1 MGKSDFATTT
11 DYERPYRPFLIKVC
25 NGLSGKF
32 GLPKYL
38 EAEVLVEQ
46 AKRITGLEDLGDSKY
61 FEALEVLVN
70 SINEEARLTATGRLI
85 QKSRLTRALVHRLR
99 IGELLRKHPE
109 ISEIDLGKIIL
120 VTGLQRTGTTLL
132 QRLLNS
138 NPAIR
143 GISGGELLEPV
154 PAGNMN
160 RRGTF
165 SSKFYS
171 FMAHQAISY
180 LSPQFRSIHPIS
192 RREPEEDVLLLDLS
206 FMSQSP
212 EATMHVPTYSRWLED
227 QDQTQAY
234 EYFREVLKVLCWQ
247 RAGSQWVLKTPNH
260 MEYLDIFLKTFPS
273 AKIILTHRDPRKALP
288 SFCSMVAHS
297 RGIFSDHV
305 DPKEIARHWCRK
317 VRRMIEVTEMVRSGE
332 DANRFMDVSYYDL
345 ITDPVTQLRNIYEWI
360 GIDFD
365 GEAVLQAGQYI
376 KANPK
381 NRFGRHSYSLND
393 FGLSEEVIEEN
404 FSGYREKYAI
414 PFE

>member
-32 GLPKYL
+32 GPPGYL
-38 EAEVLVEQ
+38 KAEELVEQ

-61 FEALEVLVN
+61 FEALEVLVK
-70 SINEEARLTATGRLI
+70 SINDEARLTVTGRLI
-85 QKSRLTRALVHRLR
+85 QKSRLTRSLVHRIR
-99 IGELLRKHPE
+99 IRELLRKHPE
-109 ISEIDLGKIIL
+109 IREIDLGKIIL

-143 GISGGELLEPV
+143 GLSGGELLEPV
-154 PAGNMN
+154 PVGNMN
-160 RRGTF
+160 RRGNI
-165 SSKFYS
+165 SRKLYS
-171 FMAHQAISY
+171 FMAHRTISY

-192 RREPEEDVLLLDLS
+192 HREPEEDVMLLDLS

-212 EATMHVPTYSRWLED
+212 EATMHVPTYSRWLES
-227 QDQTQAY
+227 QDHTQAY
-234 EYFREVLKVLCWQ
+234 GYFREVLKVLYWQ

-305 DPKEIARHWCRK
+305 DPKEIARHWCWK
-317 VRRMIEVTEMVRSGE
+317 VRRMIEVTEVARSGE
-332 DANRFMDVSYYDL
+332 DMDRFMDVSYYDL
-345 ITDPVTQLRNIYEWI
+345 VADPVVQLRKIYEWI
-360 GIDFD
+360 GIEFD
-365 GEAVLQAGQYI
+365 GEAVQQAGQYI
-376 KANPK
+376 KANPQ
-381 NRFGRHSYSLND
+381 NRFGRHTYNLND
-393 FGLSEEVIEEN
+393 FGLTEEVIEEN
-404 FSGYREKYAI
+404 FSAYREKYAI